1 MDINYVDIIRALF
14 QGITTLVDSDSTIFW
29 GRIALILLGVVLV
42 FLGKKGVLE
51 PLLMIPMGLGMIVAN
66 SGILYMDPTSAVRA
80 ERPYDARWINH
91 EDRTDVRYF
100 TIAGTSS
107 FEEESK
113 NSAFIAVESEKELE
127 NYVATGT
134 LAIKGD
140 AGKGEELRG
149 DVVVP
154 GSLNVE
160 PLIEEPENIVNMMQV
175 DWIQPI
181 YNYAFSNNLIACFIF
196 MGIGVLLDVGFL
208 MARPFQ
214 SIFIAFCAELGT
226 MVTFPVAVLC
236 GLGLGE
242 AAAVALIGGADGP
255 MVLFGALKLAKD
267 LFVPITVVAYLYLGI
282 TYGAYPFLIR
292 FLVPEK
298 LRRVRNAP
306 PKKPVRVTANEKI
319 AFSVVTC
326 GVLCLLFPVAS
337 PLFCSLF
344 VGIAVRE
351 AGIQSFVRLIEQVL
365 LYGGTFFLGLILGL
379 LCYAGTLLDEKV
391 LILLVLGVFALT
403 ISAIGGIIGGYLL
416 YLFSGRRFNP
426 VCGIAGISCVP
437 TCAKIAQKEVSRVA
451 PDVIVLPDSLGINI
465 SGVITSAIFT
475 GVYIALIPQLEKIFA
490 ATTALGL

>member
-1 MDINYVDIIRALF
+1 MGIDIVDIVRQLF

-29 GRIALILLGVVLV
+29 GRIVLIVLGAALV
-42 FLGKKGVLE
+42 FLGKKGILE
-51 PLLMIPMGLGMIVAN
+51 PLLMIPMGIGMIAAN
-66 SGILYMDPTSAVRA
+66 TGVLYLDPGNAVRA
-80 ERPYDARWINH
+80 ERPYDARWINT
-91 EDRTDVRYF
+91 EDYSDVRYF
-100 TIAGTSS
+100 TIKGDADFSELTSDPKYIS
-107 FEEESK
+107 VDSAESLK
-113 NSAFIAVESEKELE
+113 
-127 NYVATGT
+127 NYVAAGS
-134 LAIKGD
+134 LEILP
-140 AGKGEELRG
+140 AGKDAAPLHGK
-149 DVVVP
+149 VVVP

-160 PLIEEPENIVNMMQV
+160 PLIQEPNNVVDLMQV

-208 MARPFQ
+208 MVRPFQ
-214 SIFIAFCAELGT
+214 SLFMAFCAELGT
-226 MVTFPVAVLC
+226 MVTFPVAILC

-242 AAAVALIGGADGP
+242 AASVALIGGADGP
-255 MVLFGALKLAKD
+255 MVLFGSLQLAKH

-292 FLVPEK
+292 FLVPET
-298 LRRVRNAP
+298 LRKVRNAP
-306 PKKPVRVTANEKI
+306 PKKLLKVTATEKI
-319 AFSVVTC
+319 AFAVVVC
-326 GVLCLLFPVAS
+326 GTLCILFPVGT

-351 AGIQSFVRLIEQVL
+351 AGIQSFIRLIDQVF

-379 LCYAGTLLDEKV
+379 LCSASTLLDEKV

-403 ISAIGGIIGGYLL
+403 VSAVGGILGGYVL

-437 TCAKIAQKEVSRVA
+437 TCAKIAQKEVARVA

-465 SGVITSAIFT
+465 SGVITTAIFT
-475 GVYIALIPQLEKIFA
+475 GVYIALVPQLEKLLAA
-490 ATTALGL
+490 ATVVG

>member
-1 MDINYVDIIRALF
+1 MGIDFVDIFRLLF

-29 GRIALILLGVVLV
+29 GRIVLIILGGALV

-51 PLLMIPMGLGMIVAN
+51 PLLMIPMGIGMIAAN
-66 SGILYMDPTSAVRA
+66 TGVLYLDSGNAVRS
-80 ERPYDARWINH
+80 ERSYDARWINTS
-91 EDRTDVRYF
+91 DYSDVRFF
-100 TIAGTSS
+100 TVKSDADFAEKTTNPKYISVDSVEDLNSFVAAGT
-107 FEEESK
+107 
-113 NSAFIAVESEKELE
+113 LE
-127 NYVATGT
+127 IQPSGT
-134 LAIKGD
+134 TNGETLH
-140 AGKGEELRG
+140 GKVL
-149 DVVVP
+149 VP

-160 PLIEEPENIVNMMQV
+160 PLIQEPNNVVDLMQV

-214 SIFIAFCAELGT
+214 SLFMAFCAELGT
-226 MVTFPVAVLC
+226 MVTFPVAILC
-236 GLGLGE
+236 GLNIGE
-242 AAAVALIGGADGP
+242 AASVALIGGADGP
-255 MVLFGALKLAKD
+255 MVLFGSLQLAKH

-292 FLVPEK
+292 FLVPEA
-298 LRRVRNAP
+298 LRKVRNAP
-306 PKKPVRVTANEKI
+306 PKKALKVSGTEKI
-319 AFSVVTC
+319 AFAVVVC
-326 GVLCLLFPVAS
+326 GTLCLLFPVGT

-351 AGIQSFVRLIEQVL
+351 AGIQSFIKLIDQVF

-379 LCYAGTLLDEKV
+379 LCSAGTLLDEKV
-391 LILLVLGVFALT
+391 LILLVLGIFALT
-403 ISAIGGIIGGYLL
+403 VSAVGGIIGGYVL

-475 GVYIALIPQLEKIFA
+475 GVYIALVPQLEKLLA
-490 ATTALGL
+490 AASVVS

>member
-1 MDINYVDIIRALF
+1 MGIDIVDIVRQLF

-29 GRIALILLGVVLV
+29 GRIVLIVLGAALV
-42 FLGKKGVLE
+42 FLGKKGILE
-51 PLLMIPMGLGMIVAN
+51 PLLMIPMGIGMIAAN
-66 SGILYMDPTSAVRA
+66 TGVLYLDPGNAVRA
-80 ERPYDARWINH
+80 ERPYDARWINI
-91 EDRTDVRYF
+91 EDYSDVRYF
-100 TIAGTSS
+100 TIKGDADFSELTSDPKYIS
-107 FEEESK
+107 VDSAESLK
-113 NSAFIAVESEKELE
+113 
-127 NYVATGT
+127 NYVAAGS
-134 LAIKGD
+134 LEILP
-140 AGKGEELRG
+140 AGKDATPLHGK
-149 DVVVP
+149 VVVP

-160 PLIEEPENIVNMMQV
+160 PLIQEPNNVVDLMQV

-208 MARPFQ
+208 MVRPFQ
-214 SIFIAFCAELGT
+214 SLFMAFCAELGT
-226 MVTFPVAVLC
+226 MVTFPVAILC

-242 AAAVALIGGADGP
+242 AASVALIGGADGP
-255 MVLFGALKLAKD
+255 MVLFGSLQLAKH

-292 FLVPEK
+292 FLVPET
-298 LRRVRNAP
+298 LRKVRNAP
-306 PKKPVRVTANEKI
+306 PKKLLKVTATEKI
-319 AFSVVTC
+319 AFAVVVC
-326 GVLCLLFPVAS
+326 GTLCILFPVGT

-351 AGIQSFVRLIEQVL
+351 AGIQSFIRLIDQVF

-379 LCYAGTLLDEKV
+379 LCSASTLLDEKV

-403 ISAIGGIIGGYLL
+403 VSAVGGIIGGYVL

-437 TCAKIAQKEVSRVA
+437 TCAKIAQKEVARVA

-465 SGVITSAIFT
+465 SGVITTAIFT
-475 GVYIALIPQLEKIFA
+475 GVYIALVPQLEKLLAA
-490 ATTALGL
+490 ATVVG